1 MKNFVVLDCEVYPN
15 YFLAAF
21 KNIDNDNVVTI
32 ESRGANKSLTP
43 EANKKLRSIMHKRT
57 TFGFNSI
64 KYDMPIILFAL
75 SGKTCEEIHKL
86 SDFIIGENSPSW
98 MTMKRFDLVQPSAFS
113 HFDISEPAPGVM
125 VSLKLYGGRL
135 NSKRLQDLPINPGT
149 MLTEQEMDETLD
161 YCINDLNT
169 TIDLYRKIE
178 DRIKL
183 RYDMSKR
190 YASDLRSKSDAQIAE
205 VVIKSELAKK
215 FPNKTI
221 RRPTIK
227 SSTTFKYDV
236 PSYINFEGEQLK
248 DALKSIRK
256 HHFELDK
263 KGSIKLPKELK
274 SMKIEIGE
282 SKYQLG
288 IGGIHST
295 EKRQAIA
302 PKENEILCDRDVA
315 SYYPAIILNL
325 RLYPR
330 HLGPAFLDIYQ
341 SIVDERLKAKKS
353 GDALVNQSL
362 KIVIN
367 GSFGKL
373 GSKWSILYSPDLM
386 MAVTMTGQ
394 LALLMLI
401 EKLEIAGIKVISA
414 NTDGFVSIM
423 DKSLYEIYDD
433 ICFQWELDTAFEL
446 EETRYKALYSRD
458 INNYVAI
465 TDYGSKGKGIF
476 NINQIAKNPAA
487 AVCIVAVTEK
497 LIHDTP
503 TEETIRTCTDLTQ
516 FLTVRSVTGGAI
528 WKDQY
533 LGRVVRWIYST
544 DGEKITY
551 KKNGNKVPKSDGS
564 RPVMELCDFPTDLDY
579 DRYIEEANG
588 ILEDIGFK

>member
-21 KNIDNDNVVTI
+21 KNIDNGNVITI
-32 ESRGANKSLTP
+32 ESRGADKSLTP
-43 EANKKLRSIMHKRT
+43 EATKKLRSIMHKRT
-57 TFGFNSI
+57 TFGFNSN

-75 SGKTCEEIHKL
+75 KGKTCREIHKL
-86 SDFIIGENSPSW
+86 SDFIIGENSAPW
-98 MTMKRFDLVQPSAFS
+98 MTMKRFDLIQPSAMS
-113 HFDISEPAPGVM
+113 HFDISDPSPGVM

-135 NSKRLQDLPINPGT
+135 NSKRLQDLPISPGT
-149 MLTEQEMDETLD
+149 MLTEQEMDDTLD

-169 TIDLYRKIE
+169 TIDLYRKVE
-178 DRIKL
+178 DRIQL
-183 RYDMSKR
+183 RYDMSKQ
-190 YASDLRSKSDAQIAE
+190 YDQDLRSKSDAQIAE
-205 VVIKSELAKK
+205 VVIKSVLTKK
-215 FPNKTI
+215 FPNKRI
-221 RRPTIK
+221 KRPVIK
-227 SSTTFKYDV
+227 SSTTFKYDI
-236 PSYINFEGEQLK
+236 PSYIKFEGKQLK
-248 DALKSIRK
+248 DALEVIR
-256 HHFELDK
+256 HHEFELDG

-274 SMKIEIGE
+274 SMKIELGE

-295 EKRQAIA
+295 EKKQAIISL
-302 PKENEILCDRDVA
+302 EDQILCDRDVA

-325 RLYPR
+325 KLYPK

-341 SIVDERLKAKKS
+341 DIVDERLKAKKS
-353 GDALVNQSL
+353 GNTLVNQSL

-386 MAVTMTGQ
+386 MAVTITGQ

-401 EKLEIAGIKVISA
+401 ERLENAGISVISA

-423 DKSLYEIYDD
+423 DKSLYELYDD

-465 TDYGSKGKGIF
+465 TEYGAKGKGIF

-487 AVCIVAVTEK
+487 AICIQSVMDYLTKGADIEA
-497 LIHDTP
+497 
-503 TEETIRTCTDLTQ
+503 TIRDCKDITQ

-528 WKDQY
+528 WRDQY

-564 RPVMELCDFPTDLDY
+564 RPVMELDGMVDDIDY
-579 DRYIEEANG
+579 DRYIQEAYD
-588 ILEDIGFK
+588 ILKDIGHE

>member
-21 KNIDNDNVVTI
+21 KNIDNGNIITI
-32 ESRGANKSLTP
+32 ESRGANKSLSP
-43 EANKKLRSIMHKRT
+43 ESIRKLRSIMYKRI

-75 SGKTCEEIHKL
+75 KGKTCKEIHQL
-86 SDFIIGENSPSW
+86 SDYIIGENSPSW
-98 MTMKRFDLVQPSAFS
+98 MTMKRFDLMQPSAMS
-113 HFDISEPAPGVM
+113 HFDICEPAPGVM

-135 NSKRLQDLPINPGT
+135 NSKRLQDLPIEPGT

-169 TIDLYRKIE
+169 TIDLYRKVE

-183 RYDMSKR
+183 RYDMSEQ
-190 YASDLRSKSDAQIAE
+190 YGQDLRSKSDAQIAE

-215 FPNKTI
+215 FPNKRI
-221 RRPTIK
+221 KRPTIK
-227 SSTTFKYDV
+227 SSTTFKYDI
-236 PSYINFEGEQLK
+236 PNYIKFEGEQLRE
-248 DALKSIRK
+248 ALEVIRK
-256 HHFELDK
+256 HRFELDK

-274 SMKIEIGE
+274 SMKIVIGE

-295 EKRQAIA
+295 EHKQAIV
-302 PKENEILCDRDVA
+302 PKDNEMLCDRDVA

-330 HLGPAFLDIYQ
+330 HLGSSFLSIYQ
-341 SIVDERLKAKKS
+341 SIVDERLEAKKS
-353 GDALVNQSL
+353 GNILVNQSL

-373 GSKWSILYSPDLM
+373 GSKWSIMYAPDLM
-386 MAVTMTGQ
+386 MTVTMTGQ

-401 EKLEIAGIKVISA
+401 ERLEIAGIKVISA
-414 NTDGFVSIM
+414 NTDGFVSIL
-423 DKSLYEIYDD
+423 DKKLYEIYDD

-446 EETRYKALYSRD
+446 EETKYKALYSRD
-458 INNYVAI
+458 VNNYVAI
-465 TDYGSKGKGIF
+465 TDYGHKGKGIF
-476 NINQIAKNPAA
+476 NIHQITKNPAA
-487 AVCIVAVTEK
+487 AICVIAATEK
-497 LIHDTP
+497 LINNKSIEDTIY
-503 TEETIRTCTDLTQ
+503 ECTDINQ
-516 FLTVRSVTGGAI
+516 FLTVRSVTGGAV
-528 WKDQY
+528 WKGQY

-564 RPVMELCDFPTDLDY
+564 RPVMELDGMVDDLDY
-579 DRYIEEANG
+579 DRYCTEAED
-588 ILEDIGFK
+588 ILEAIGYL

>member
-21 KNIDNDNVVTI
+21 KNIDNGNVITI
-32 ESRGANKSLTP
+32 ESRGADKSLTP
-43 EANKKLRSIMHKRT
+43 EATKKLRSIMHKRT
-57 TFGFNSI
+57 TFGFNSN

-75 SGKTCEEIHKL
+75 KGKTCREIHKL
-86 SDFIIGENSPSW
+86 SDFIIGENSAPW
-98 MTMKRFDLVQPSAFS
+98 MTLKRFDLIQPSAMS
-113 HFDISEPAPGVM
+113 HFDISDPAPGVM

-135 NSKRLQDLPINPGT
+135 NSKRLQDLPISPGT
-149 MLTEQEMDETLD
+149 MLSEQEMDETLD

-169 TIDLYRKIE
+169 TIDLYRKVE
-178 DRIKL
+178 DRIQL
-183 RYDMSKR
+183 RYDMSKQ
-190 YASDLRSKSDAQIAE
+190 YDQDLRSKSDAQIAE
-205 VVIKSELAKK
+205 VVIKSVLTKK
-215 FPNKTI
+215 FPNKRI
-221 RRPTIK
+221 KRPVIK
-227 SSTTFKYDV
+227 SSTTFKYDI
-236 PSYINFEGEQLK
+236 PSYIKFEGKQLK
-248 DALKSIRK
+248 DALEVIR
-256 HHFELDK
+256 HHEFELDG

-274 SMKIEIGE
+274 SMKIELGE

-295 EKRQAIA
+295 EKKQAIISL
-302 PKENEILCDRDVA
+302 EDQILCDRDVA

-325 RLYPR
+325 KLYPK

-341 SIVDERLKAKKS
+341 DIVDERLKAKKS
-353 GDALVNQSL
+353 GNTLVNQSL

-386 MAVTMTGQ
+386 MAVTITGQ

-401 EKLEIAGIKVISA
+401 ERLENAGISVISA

-423 DKSLYEIYDD
+423 DKSLYETYDD

-465 TDYGSKGKGIF
+465 TEYGAKGKGIF

-487 AVCIVAVTEK
+487 AICIQSVMDYLTKGADIEA
-497 LIHDTP
+497 
-503 TEETIRTCTDLTQ
+503 TIRDCKDITQ

-528 WKDQY
+528 WRDQY

-564 RPVMELCDFPTDLDY
+564 RPVMELDGMVDDIDY
-579 DRYIEEANG
+579 DRYIQEAYD
-588 ILEDIGFK
+588 ILKDIGYE

>member
-21 KNIDNDNVVTI
+21 KNIDNGNVITI
-32 ESRGANKSLTP
+32 ESRGADKSLTP
-43 EANKKLRSIMHKRT
+43 EATKKLRSIMHKRT
-57 TFGFNSI
+57 TFGFNSN

-75 SGKTCEEIHKL
+75 KGKTCREIHKL
-86 SDFIIGENSPSW
+86 SDFIIGENSAPW
-98 MTMKRFDLVQPSAFS
+98 MTLKRFDLIQPSAMS
-113 HFDISEPAPGVM
+113 HFDISDPAPGVM

-135 NSKRLQDLPINPGT
+135 NSKRLQDLPISPGT
-149 MLTEQEMDETLD
+149 MLSEQEMDETLD

-169 TIDLYRKIE
+169 TIDLYRKVE
-178 DRIKL
+178 DRIQL
-183 RYDMSKR
+183 RYDMSKQ
-190 YASDLRSKSDAQIAE
+190 YDQDLRSKSDAQIAE
-205 VVIKSELAKK
+205 VVIKSVLTKK
-215 FPNKTI
+215 FPNKRI
-221 RRPTIK
+221 KRPVIK
-227 SSTTFKYDV
+227 SSTTFKYDI
-236 PSYINFEGEQLK
+236 PSYIKFEGKQLK
-248 DALKSIRK
+248 DALEVIR
-256 HHFELDK
+256 HHEFELDG

-274 SMKIEIGE
+274 SMKIELGE

-295 EKRQAIA
+295 EKKQAIISL
-302 PKENEILCDRDVA
+302 EDQILCDRDVA

-325 RLYPR
+325 KLYPK

-341 SIVDERLKAKKS
+341 DIVDERLKAKKS
-353 GDALVNQSL
+353 GNTLVNQSL

-386 MAVTMTGQ
+386 MAVTITGQ

-401 EKLEIAGIKVISA
+401 ERLENAGISVISA

-423 DKSLYEIYDD
+423 DKSLYETYDD

-465 TDYGSKGKGIF
+465 TEYGAKGKGIF

-487 AVCIVAVTEK
+487 AICIQSVMDYLTKGADIEA
-497 LIHDTP
+497 
-503 TEETIRTCTDLTQ
+503 TIRDCKDITQ

-528 WKDQY
+528 WRDQY

-564 RPVMELCDFPTDLDY
+564 RPVMELDGMVDDIDY
-579 DRYIEEANG
+579 DRYIQEAYD
-588 ILEDIGFK
+588 ILKDIGHE